1 VHVFDQ
7 GLALSLAHRFAR
19 IRRAAGDAAF
29 NVEQITSKAGTN
41 TAYDYHPSSTQ
52 SLSYGIDGLNRIS
65 TVNGTA
71 FSYADNRGNLTGDGS
86 GSTYSYNVNN
96 LLTSAT
102 QSGVT
107 SVLSYDAES
116 RLYSVAKNGTST
128 RFVYDNTD
136 LLEELDANGNL
147 LKRYVPG
154 PHDDEPLVMYDYT
167 QGGAKFYFGADD
179 NGSVNLIT
187 NASGGQSAINTYDE
201 YGLPGSNNTGRFQY
215 TGQTWLPEIG
225 MYYYKARLYNPAIGR
240 FMQTDPIGYRDGMN
254 WYAYAHNDPVNHR
267 DPSGNS
273 CVEEDATG
281 NVSCDFTGN
290 NEYFSDAFGTM
301 HFDPLTHD
309 LSETIYGT
317 TSYAEDN
324 NAAQAEADHCQALGN
339 SDCTIIVRAGF
350 RVSQNFSARVNSA
363 LSNDYQIIKV
373 DNRLFCHEE
382 CQAERAARA
391 ARLNAIRE
399 RKKRNFDAYVRR
411 NKAELWG
418 ARFATAGCV
427 AGGIGLG
434 AGAVVTV
441 FTGGTFGLVES
452 AAAGGEATVCGGA
465 WALYAHIQEEA
476 NQAAGDDNPEDYPLN

>member
-350 RVSQNFSARVNSA
+350 RAPRGMDVRIDSA
-363 LSNDYQIIKV
+363 LSSLSPRITLIQTRQIEL
-373 DNRLFCHEE
+373 REFCADPSSDHTTCYLHYRNADCPRGWQRCEYVTDHDA
-382 CQAERAARA
+382 QQDERSY
-391 ARLNAIRE
+391 
-399 RKKRNFDAYVRR
+399 DACV
-411 NKAELWG
+411 
-418 ARFATAGCV
+418 ARFDEAAEDSNDLLDG
-427 AGGIGLG
+427 
-434 AGAVVTV
+434 TV
-441 FTGGTFGLVES
+441 GTTPPG
-452 AAAGGEATVCGGA
+452 AAG
-465 WALYAHIQEEA
+465 
-476 NQAAGDDNPEDYPLN
+476 QAAGKYIDRKTRAKRLLNACGQPPG